1 VTILIRCMLFLSSY
15 FPLAL
20 IIWILFFEER
30 PLLAWVSLGMGLL
43 GLIGMFVYFLGF
55 APRMSPIREKVTSRH
70 ARGGEVMGYVASY
83 IIPFVTLPLSGW
95 QQIASFVIFVFIL
108 GVVYVNSEDMIRVNP
123 MLNLLLGYR
132 LYEVTLEH
140 GEDSYALIT
149 RRRIKRGDT
158 VSLVTVGSGIFLEK

>member
-1 VTILIRCMLFLSSY
+1 
-15 FPLAL
+15 
-20 IIWILFFEER
+20 
-30 PLLAWVSLGMGLL
+30 
-43 GLIGMFVYFLGF
+43 
-55 APRMSPIREKVTSRH
+55 
-70 ARGGEVMGYVASY
+70 MGYVASY